1 MEFTLAVSNL
11 YICGGSQQLSCVYL
25 FPATEATER
34 KSAVCVTAT
43 ALNIPP
49 KVSSLV
55 MLEQL

>member
-11 YICGGSQQLSCVYL
+11 YMCVSGVSSCVYL
-25 FPATEATER
+25 SPATETTER
-34 KSAVCVTAT
+34 KSAICITAT
-43 ALNIPP
+43 ALYIPP